1 MYVNFFSWFKVS
13 APKTDEDPI
22 PIYGSKL
29 VSHQTHSIIN
39 LVFNTEVL
47 DKYGRHSSN
56 KVERDMLIHLAFEY
70 VESFNQVKINKSKF
84 ELLEDSTYYGDLS
97 EHILLLTN
105 KKLSEQTDQMSE
117 LEMARAALG
126 DQKHIPDTILNKLN
140 NLTIRNDAKSEAST
154 NASNSQA
161 RPLIE
166 ELIEL
171 PSYKENFLIS
181 KDGIQFYELKIYLPK
196 ISSMSECN
204 LDIDDQYLRLNT
216 TANCY
221 KELNISLSEL
231 NKKYQVSPEVVEAK
245 FVKKTCLLKVKIP
258 LIPIDC

>member
-29 VSHQTHSIIN
+29 VSHQTYSIIN

-47 DKYGRHSSN
+47 DKYGRNSSN
-56 KVERDMLIHLAFEY
+56 KVERNMLINLAFEY
-70 VESFNQVKINKSKF
+70 VESLNQVKINKSKF
-84 ELLEDSTYYGDLS
+84 ELLEDSKYYGDLG

-105 KKLSEQTDQMSE
+105 KKLSEQTDQISE

-140 NLTIRNDAKSEAST
+140 NLTIRNDTKSEAS
-154 NASNSQA
+154 SNVSKNVSK
-161 RPLIE
+161 PLIE
-166 ELIEL
+166 ELIEV
-171 PSYKENFLIS
+171 PSYKENFLMS
-181 KDGIQFYELKIYLPK
+181 KDGNQVYELKIHLPK

-204 LDIDDQYLRLNT
+204 LDIDDQYLRLDT
-216 TANCY
+216 TTNCY
-221 KELNISLSEL
+221 KELNISLLDL
-231 NKKYQVSPEVVEAK
+231 NKKYKFSPEVVDAK
-245 FVKKTCLLKVKIP
+245 FIKKTCLLKVKIP